1 MFMATDDLHA
11 GSSVST
17 VPLPPATESADPLDK
32 ITLPPRTFVAALA
45 TIALLLGLIL
55 ALVPVRVSTLDIAS
69 TTKVSCG
76 NTLGGV
82 ETPRLATSLGKPDQE
97 ILVQYVGMCDRAIDA
112 RATPAW
118 TLFFGGMIGWIW
130 LGAVRKRKT
139 RVE

>member
-1 MFMATDDLHA
+1 MAVGRGTLT
-11 GSSVST
+11 GMTTVS
-17 VPLPPATESADPLDK
+17 LPPATELPDPLDR

-45 TIALLLGLIL
+45 TVALLLGLIL
-55 ALVPVRVSTLDIAS
+55 ALIPVRVSTLDTTS

-82 ETPRLATSLGKPDQE
+82 ETPRLARSLGKPADE
-97 ILVQYVGMCDRAIDA
+97 VLVQYVGMCDRAIDS

-130 LGAVRKRKT
+130 LGAVRKRRT
-139 RVE
+139 GVE

>member
-1 MFMATDDLHA
+1 MTT
-11 GSSVST
+11 VS
-17 VPLPPATESADPLDK
+17 LAPATELADPLDR

-45 TIALLLGLIL
+45 SIALLLGLIL
-55 ALVPVRVSTLDIAS
+55 VLLPVRVSSMDTAS

-82 ETPRLATSLGKPDQE
+82 ETPKLANSLGKSADDLLAGSSISTE
-97 ILVQYVGMCDRAIDA
+97 LVLVQYVAMCDRAIDS

-130 LGAVRKRKT
+130 LGAVRKRKS